1 MYLKKLFPL
10 HAVSCSFSSGI
21 KENNQSHMRKERLGA
36 SVTQRRIRDLSVNM
50 HMKEELIR
58 ELDKTGALIELHIVP

>member
-1 MYLKKLFPL
+1 
-10 HAVSCSFSSGI
+10 
-21 KENNQSHMRKERLGA
+21 MRKERLRA

-58 ELDKTGALIELHIVP
+58 ELDKTGALIELHIVL

>member
-10 HAVSCSFSSGI
+10 HIVSCSFFSGI
-21 KENNQSHMRKERLGA
+21 KENNQSQMRKERLRA

-58 ELDKTGALIELHIVP
+58 ELDKTGAFIELRIVP